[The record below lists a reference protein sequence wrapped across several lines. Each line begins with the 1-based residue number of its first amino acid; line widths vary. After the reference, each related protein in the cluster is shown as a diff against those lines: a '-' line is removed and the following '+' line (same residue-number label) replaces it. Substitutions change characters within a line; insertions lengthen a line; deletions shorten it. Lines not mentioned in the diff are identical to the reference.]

1 MITVE
6 VESAVHELLH
16 ERGLKQ
22 KKDEK
27 LGDFV
32 ARGLG
37 VSAKQAN
44 AFLAALN
51 DGNSLEDA
59 QLIAGI
65 EAEHPEQG
73 LLVEIGRR
81 IGSALARIAPEIH
94 GA

>member
-1 MITVE
+1 MITAE

-22 KKDEK
+22 SPKEK

-37 VSAKQAN
+37 ITSKQAN

-51 DGNSLEDA
+51 DGNSVGDA

-65 EAEHPEQG
+65 ESNIPEKG
-73 LLVEIGRR
+73 LLEEIART
-81 IGSALARIAPEIH
+81 IGATLGKMAARLKA
-94 GA
+94 